1 MIDLGIWFLLQLL
14 LICRVSSKT
23 CENPN
28 TKILLRFFSM
38 FSWKKW
44 NVSSSNPVSLT
55 CHGCRLLTAVKGH
68 ISERKAK
75 PLFMEKHTPGTD
87 VGLQSLAH
95 VSLHTCSSTSQE
107 KWAKYVMTN
116 KVSMPAITFLIKIMD
131 NFKHQNRYI
140 SPCPTM
146 ILTSAGNGF
155 KSSRVQKQSLP
166 SLPQE
171 GFGQPC
177 FPGEIFTTFVLSNAK
192 EKQIHNA
199 S

>member
-14 LICRVSSKT
+14 LICRVSSET

-28 TKILLRFFSM
+28 TKILLRFFSV

-87 VGLQSLAH
+87 LGLQSLAH

-155 KSSRVQKQSLP
+155 KSSRVQKPSIPPTGRLWAAMLP
-166 SLPQE
+166 
-171 GFGQPC
+171 GR
-177 FPGEIFTTFVLSNAK
+177 N
-192 EKQIHNA
+192 IHHLYPFQCKGKA
-199 S
+199 DTQC